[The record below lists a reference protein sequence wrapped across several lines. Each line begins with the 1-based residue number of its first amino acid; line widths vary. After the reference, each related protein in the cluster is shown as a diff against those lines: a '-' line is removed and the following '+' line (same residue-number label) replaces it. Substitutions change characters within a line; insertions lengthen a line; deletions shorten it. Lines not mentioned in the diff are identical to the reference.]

1 MWSNISFTILGPLS
15 KKDWELVL
23 DILVKFIVEATDK
36 GINIEFRLFVWVFS
50 SHSRIF
56 HSYGDVI
63 IAGEGLFLI

>member
-56 HSYGDVI
+56 HSYGVVI
-63 IAGEGLFLI
+63 IAGEGLFLT